1 MSETIRVTPDN
12 FRRAETDLYFGSI
25 VRDGALGR
33 FVHNREP
40 TPIDEQKVVRMNRDT
55 LYSSAVFD
63 LDAGPVT
70 ITMPDP
76 GKRFM
81 SLQVWDED
89 EYCPLVAY
97 GAGKHT
103 LTREKLGTR
112 YAAAA
117 VRILVDPSSSEDVRA
132 VQALQDS
139 IGLAMKG
146 QGKFETP
153 RWDKDSQD
161 KVRLAL
167 SMLGATI
174 PDSHRTFGRKDEVD
188 PVRHLVGAAIGW
200 GGNPEKDA
208 FYLNVTPTQNDG
220 KAVYRVHVPADVP
233 VDGFWSMSVYNK
245 DGYFEKNPQDS
256 YSVNNLTAK
265 KSPDGSVDVQFGG
278 CDGQSA
284 NCLPI
289 TPGWNAAVRLYR
301 PRPEI
306 LDGRWKFPQLQPVQ

>member
-1 MSETIRVTPDN
+1 
-12 FRRAETDLYFGSI
+12 
-25 VRDGALGR
+25 
-33 FVHNREP
+33 
-40 TPIDEQKVVRMNRDT
+40 MNRDT

-117 VRILVDPSSSEDVRA
+117 VRILVDPASSDDVRA
-132 VQALQDS
+132 VQALQDL
-139 IGLAMKG
+139 IGVAMKG
-146 QGKFETP
+146 PGKFETP
-153 RWDKDSQD
+153 QWDKDSQD

-208 FYLNVTPTQNDG
+208 FYLNVTPAQNDG
-220 KAVYRVHVPADVP
+220 KTVYRMHVPVEVP
-233 VDGFWSMSVYNK
+233 VDGFWSISVYNK
-245 DGYFEKNPQDS
+245 DGYFEKNPQNA

-265 KSPDGSVDVQFGG
+265 KNADGSVDIQFGG
-278 CDGQSA
+278 CDGKSA

-301 PRPEI
+301 PRAEI
-306 LDGRWKFPQLQPVQ
+306 LEGRWKFPQPQPVQ